1 MSDNYKDLK
10 RCVNQIKEKTEIVPR
25 IAIVLG
31 SGLNNFVNKINI
43 ESTIDYGDLDN
54 FPVTT
59 NKMHKGQFIFGYVN
73 DVPIVAMNGRI
84 HYYEGYD
91 MSQVVMPV
99 RIMRMLG
106 ADILFLSNAVGGI
119 NKDFNIG
126 DFMIIKD
133 HLSFLM
139 PSPLVGKN
147 IDELGTRFPDM
158 SNVYNNELRDIVK
171 TSAKTLGINIH
182 EGVFIQTTGPNY
194 ETPAEI
200 NAYRM
205 LGADAVGMS
214 TACEA
219 IAANHCGFRVCAISC
234 ITNMAS
240 GISSE
245 ALSDGDVTKTA
256 DKVSEKF
263 SDLLLESI
271 KEIKKYE

>member
-133 HLSFLM
+133 HLS
-139 PSPLVGKN
+139 
-147 IDELGTRFPDM
+147 
-158 SNVYNNELRDIVK
+158 
-171 TSAKTLGINIH
+171 
-182 EGVFIQTTGPNY
+182 
-194 ETPAEI
+194 
-200 NAYRM
+200 
-205 LGADAVGMS
+205 
-214 TACEA
+214 
-219 IAANHCGFRVCAISC
+219 
-234 ITNMAS
+234 
-240 GISSE
+240 
-245 ALSDGDVTKTA
+245 
-256 DKVSEKF
+256 
-263 SDLLLESI
+263 
-271 KEIKKYE
+271 

>member
-1 MSDNYKDLK
+1 MSESYKDLE
-10 RCVNQIKEKTEIVPR
+10 RCVAQIKERTKITPK

-43 ESTIDYGDLDN
+43 EATIDYSDLDN

-91 MSQVVMPV
+91 MSQVVMPI

-139 PSPLVGKN
+139 SSPLVGKN

-158 SNVYNNELRDIVK
+158 SNVYNDDLRDIVK
-171 TSAKTLGINIH
+171 KSAETLGINIH

-200 NAYRM
+200 NAYRI

-219 IAANHCGFRVCAISC
+219 IAANHCGFKVCAISC

-245 ALSDGDVTKTA
+245 ALSDDDVTKTA

-271 KEIKKYE
+271 NEIKKYE

>member
-171 TSAKTLGINIH
+171 KSAQALGINIH

-219 IAANHCGFRVCAISC
+219 IVANHCGFKVCAISC

-245 ALSDGDVTKTA
+245 ALSDDDVTKTA

>member
-1 MSDNYKDLK
+1 MSDSYKDLEK
-10 RCVNQIKEKTEIVPR
+10 CVAQIKERTKIIPR

-171 TSAKTLGINIH
+171 KSAKALGINIH

-219 IAANHCGFRVCAISC
+219 IAASHCGFKVCAISC

-245 ALSDGDVTKTA
+245 ALSDDDVTKTA